1 MLKRRDRGAIS
12 VAQAKRR
19 RKAHKYLA
27 LMGFLIGASSVIL
40 IAVSHEMSTSLVER
54 ADSIRLFFIFG
65 IFLGPVSYL
74 LYLVSQI
81 AAFSNG
87 IPRWN
92 YLLCTLAVIQVS
104 FSLFFARDILMIDKT
119 GRYSL
124 QTPQW
129 ALYILWSML
138 VFMIVFTLIVAIV
151 SRKKV

>member
-19 RKAHKYLA
+19 RKAHNYLTLA
-27 LMGFLIGASSVIL
+27 GFLVGALSVIL

-54 ADSIRLFFIFG
+54 ADSIRLFFVFG
-65 IFLGPVSYL
+65 ILLGPVAYL

-81 AAFSNG
+81 VALSNG

-92 YLLCTLAVIQVS
+92 YLLCALAAIQVS
-104 FSLFFARDILMIDKT
+104 LSLFFARDILMIDGT

>member
-1 MLKRRDRGAIS
+1 LVG
-12 VAQAKRR
+12 V
-19 RKAHKYLA
+19 L
-27 LMGFLIGASSVIL
+27 SVIL
-40 IAVSHEMSTSLVER
+40 IAVSHEMSTNLVEKV
-54 ADSIRLFFIFG
+54 DSIRLFFVFG
-65 IFLGPVSYL
+65 ILLGPVAYL

-81 AAFSNG
+81 VALSNG
-87 IPRWN
+87 IARWN
-92 YLLCTLAVIQVS
+92 YLLCALAAIQVS
-104 FSLFFARDILMIDKT
+104 LSLFFARDILMIDGT

>member
-1 MLKRRDRGAIS
+1 MVGVL
-12 VAQAKRR
+12 
-19 RKAHKYLA
+19 
-27 LMGFLIGASSVIL
+27 SVIL
-40 IAVSHEMSTSLVER
+40 IAVSHEMSTNLVER
-54 ADSIRLFFIFG
+54 ADSIRLFFVFG
-65 IFLGPVSYL
+65 ILLGPVAYL

-81 AAFSNG
+81 AALSNG
-87 IPRWN
+87 IARWN
-92 YLLCTLAVIQVS
+92 YLLCALAAIQVS
-104 FSLFFARDILMIDKT
+104 LSLFFARDILMIDGT

>member
-19 RKAHKYLA
+19 RKAHNYLTLA
-27 LMGFLIGASSVIL
+27 GFLVGVLSVIL

-54 ADSIRLFFIFG
+54 ADSIRLFFVFG
-65 IFLGPVSYL
+65 ILLGPVAYL

-81 AAFSNG
+81 AALSNG

-92 YLLCTLAVIQVS
+92 YLLCALAAIQV
-104 FSLFFARDILMIDKT
+104 SLFFARDILMIDAT

>member
-19 RKAHKYLA
+19 RKAHNYLTLA
-27 LMGFLIGASSVIL
+27 GFLVGVLSVIL

-54 ADSIRLFFIFG
+54 ADSIRLFFVFG
-65 IFLGPVSYL
+65 ILLGPVAYL
-74 LYLVSQI
+74 LYQVSQI
-81 AAFSNG
+81 AALSNG

-92 YLLCTLAVIQVS
+92 YLLCALAAIQV
-104 FSLFFARDILMIDKT
+104 SLFFARDILMIDGT

>member
-1 MLKRRDRGAIS
+1 MVGVL
-12 VAQAKRR
+12 
-19 RKAHKYLA
+19 
-27 LMGFLIGASSVIL
+27 SVIL
-40 IAVSHEMSTSLVER
+40 IAVSHEMSTNLVEKV
-54 ADSIRLFFIFG
+54 DSIRLFFVFG
-65 IFLGPVSYL
+65 ILLGPVAYL

-81 AAFSNG
+81 VALSNG
-87 IPRWN
+87 IARWN
-92 YLLCTLAVIQVS
+92 YLLCALAAIQVS
-104 FSLFFARDILMIDKT
+104 LSLFFARDILMIDGT

>member
-19 RKAHKYLA
+19 RKAHNYLTLA
-27 LMGFLIGASSVIL
+27 GFLVGALSVIL

-54 ADSIRLFFIFG
+54 ADSIRLFFVFG
-65 IFLGPVSYL
+65 IILGPVAYL

-81 AAFSNG
+81 AALSNG

-92 YLLCTLAVIQVS
+92 YLLCALAAIQV
-104 FSLFFARDILMIDKT
+104 SLFFARDILMIDAT